1 MCLFR
6 RRAGAGGE
14 ATLAVQRL
22 PAGAE
27 RVPAAAAQT
36 TQVPL
41 HRHVTHD
48 PGGTPS
54 TCVGRRGG
62 REKTVGLLV
71 GDVRFL
77 FVLLDETL
85 IRSGKEKIMKKQT
98 IG

>member
-1 MCLFR
+1 MVCTCLFR

-41 HRHVTHD
+41 HGHVTLD
-48 PGGTPS
+48 PGGTAS
-54 TCVGRRGG
+54 TCVGKRGG
-62 REKTVGLLV
+62 CEKTVGLPA
-71 GDVRFL
+71 GDVCFL
-77 FVLLDETL
+77 FVLLDERL
-85 IRSGKEKIMKKQT
+85 IRSGKEKIIKK
-98 IG
+98 